1 MKTVIDYL
9 DFLRA
14 AAARERC
21 RLKLK
26 TDLNELTEREM
37 RAMIDDNED
46 QVILDKFLMP
56 YWN

>member
-14 AAARERC
+14 AAVRERC

-26 TDLNELTEREM
+26 TDLNDLTEGEM